1 MKSGFVFF
9 FFFNLLV
16 LSNFSLQAQHPVYRH
31 YTVDDGLLSTE
42 IYHITQD
49 SKGYIWIAT
58 NMGVS
63 RYDGKQFRNFDKQDG
78 LPENTVFEIYEDSK
92 RRVWFVSFPC
102 QLSYFYN
109 DTIHPYRYNEV
120 LKNQIGNYA
129 VPVTF
134 SFEVSKDEKV
144 ELGLIY
150 EGLISIDNQ
159 GKLTKLH
166 PTGKESKSA
175 HLYVSDK
182 KVLVSQGNEM
192 DLYYLTLHDGGK
204 MSNYYFRNLT
214 KNYTHRQLMAVK
226 NGTDQVVFMQ
236 NDFIVSFDK
245 GRKPKTRFMDFRV
258 FGLYP
263 DANGNIWAATDKNG
277 AFCFSKG
284 DINTEPTRHLL
295 GGISVSSV
303 YQDSEG
309 GMWFAT
315 LSEGLYYLPS
325 GNFTSMNKDD
335 GLSTNAIN
343 SIVIRGKEI
352 IMGTNA
358 EYLNILSGKKISQI
372 KISETKNDRI
382 QALYV
387 DPNAVLWVG
396 TNEYLYSL
404 NMERRVGKYF
414 NFKDL
419 LAGNSYFNQG
429 SRKIFSIK
437 TLSKSIDG
445 GIWIGE
451 SNYYSKFLNGKIV
464 YNSLII
470 DSIGLR
476 TEAILQMDDGALFIG
491 ALNGLWK
498 YDKTGIIPLSKKNA
512 LLGSRIT
519 KIKFSKEKNLLLL
532 GTKGSGLLI
541 FDQRDSVYQITK
553 SNGLSS
559 NSISSLLILDN
570 YLWIGTNHGLNVL
583 DINKIGARDFKI
595 TSYFKLNGLISN
607 EINDITG
614 DSNNIYIATNQGL
627 TIFNYHDFQP
637 VKVQSPIYISA
648 FSIMKKDT
656 TIKSG
661 YRLRSSQ
668 NLITIKFIGISFRE
682 AANLKYKYR
691 LEGLD
696 AKWNYTS
703 NTEVEYAFLPP
714 GKYNFEVLA
723 INSDGIEST
732 EPALISFTILP
743 PFWKSWWFIL
753 LALST
758 ISALAYSYYTNRLKQ
773 IKKEHGLRND
783 IDWYRQQ
790 ALAKQMDPHFVFNT
804 LNSIQSYIIKNDR
817 LASSQYLSKFA
828 RLMRIIL
835 NSSQKQ
841 AVPLSDEISALT
853 LYLELESLR
862 FQQKFDYNLVVD
874 PSIDSSACFIPAF
887 LIQPFIENAICH
899 GIMGLKETGRIDI
912 EFQRNQNQ
920 ITCVVEDNGIGRKRS
935 MELKTAVP
943 VTKQSYGIALV
954 ESRLELLNNLYDID
968 MKIRFVDLYNDD
980 GRPSGTRV
988 IINLP
993 MIS

>member
-1 MKSGFVFF
+1 MKSGFVFVL
-9 FFFNLLV
+9 FFNLLV
-16 LSNFSLQAQHPVYRH
+16 MSFSLLAQHPVFRH

-49 SKGYIWIAT
+49 SKGYIWIAS

-63 RYDGKQFRNFDKQDG
+63 RYDGKHFRNFDKQDG

-92 RRVWFVSFPC
+92 GKVWFVSFPC

-109 DTIHPYRYNEV
+109 DTIHPYRFNEE
-120 LKNQIGNYA
+120 LKNQVGSYA
-129 VPVTF
+129 VPVAF
-134 SFEVSKDEKV
+134 SFEVSNKGGVK
-144 ELGLIY
+144 LGLMY

-182 KVLVSQGNEM
+182 RVLVSQGNAM

-204 MSNYYFRNLT
+204 VSTYYFRNLT
-214 KNYTHRQLMAVK
+214 KNYTHRQLMAIK

-236 NDFIVSFDK
+236 NDLIVSFDK
-245 GRKPKTRFMDFRV
+245 GSQPKTRFMDFRI
-258 FGLYP
+258 FGIYP

-284 DINTEPTRHLL
+284 DISAEPTRHLL

-325 GNFTSMNKDD
+325 GSFNSLRKDD
-335 GLSTNAIN
+335 GLTSNTIN
-343 SIVIRGKEI
+343 TIASRGNEI
-352 IMGTNA
+352 ILGTND
-358 EYLNILSGKKISQI
+358 EYLNILSNKKISQI

-382 QALYV
+382 QALHV

-404 NMERRVGKYF
+404 DNNRRVSKYY

-419 LAGNSYFNQG
+419 LSGNSHFDHG

-437 TLSKSIDG
+437 TLSRSIDG

-476 TEAILQMDDGALFIG
+476 TEAILQMDDGTLFIG

-498 YDKTGIIPLSKKNA
+498 YDKSGIVPLFKKNA
-512 LLGSRIT
+512 LLSSRIT
-519 KIKFSKEKNLLLL
+519 KIKFNKDKNLLLL
-532 GTKGSGLLI
+532 GTKGSGLL
-541 FDQRDSVYQITK
+541 FYDQRDSVYQITK
-553 SNGLSS
+553 VNGLSS
-559 NSISSLLILDN
+559 NSISSLFVLGN

-583 DINKIGARDFKI
+583 DINKIGTRDFKI
-595 TSYFKLNGLISN
+595 TSYYKLNGLISN

-614 DSNNIYIATNQGL
+614 DSNNLYIATNQGL
-627 TIFNYHDFQP
+627 TIFNYRNYQP

-661 YRLRSSQ
+661 YRLSSSQ

-696 AKWNYTS
+696 SKWNYTS

-714 GKYNFEVLA
+714 GNYNFEVLA
-723 INSDGIEST
+723 INSDGIESA
-732 EPALISFTILP
+732 EPAHVSFTILP
-743 PFWKSWWFIL
+743 PFWKTWWFIL

-758 ISALAYSYYTNRLKQ
+758 IAAFAYFYYTSRLKQ

-835 NSSQKQ
+835 NCSQKQ

-862 FQQKFDYNLVVD
+862 FQQKFEYNLVVD
-874 PSIDSSACFIPAF
+874 RSIDSSACFIPAF
-887 LIQPFIENAICH
+887 LIQPFIENAIWH

-920 ITCVVEDNGIGRKRS
+920 ITCIVEDNGIGRKRS

-980 GRPSGTRV
+980 DQPSGTRV